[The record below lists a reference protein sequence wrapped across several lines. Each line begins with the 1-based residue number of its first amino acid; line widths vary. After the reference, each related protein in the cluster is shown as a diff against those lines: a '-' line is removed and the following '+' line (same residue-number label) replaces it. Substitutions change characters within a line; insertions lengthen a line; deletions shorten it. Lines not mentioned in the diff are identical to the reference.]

1 MTYRLEASLNLK
13 HTNNAVLFKNE
24 LINIAYKYGCESC
37 WTDVEISGYGRIIKR
52 NNVVIILNFPENI
65 KNIMKFLNYVKTNR
79 NIYIE
84 SIGFDNIKY
93 TLIYASKLYLNM
105 LDKEFVKDYRKN
117 KDTSIINN
125 LDYQKIINAI

>member
-24 LINIAYKYGCESC
+24 LINIAYKCGCESC
-37 WTDVEISGYGRIIKR
+37 WTDVEISGYGRVIKR
-52 NNVVIILNFPENI
+52 NNVVIIFNFPENI

-117 KDTSIINN
+117 RNASIINN